1 MSTSHTP
8 LEGPARAPRLPS
20 TASLAAFEAALRH
33 GSFTGAARELGVTQ
47 GAVSRQVALLEEHV
61 GRELFLRGAGGV
73 RPSRAG
79 QRLARELPGLLD
91 RLTRLVETAGRAEA
105 DAGPLRIALLPTFGT
120 TWLIPRLPEF
130 LREHPEVTLDVST
143 SIGPADFRKGD
154 LDAAIHY
161 GEGVAARGRAE
172 PLFDEVEV
180 AVCAP
185 ELRAR
190 FEPRAPRDLARLPLL
205 HLTSRPQAWRTWFE
219 HHGEADLEARA
230 GQRFEHH
237 LMVLEAARAGLG
249 VALLPSFVADGALR
263 GGELAEPIDGTRRT
277 TRRRYWL
284 LAADASLERPS
295 LRAFRRWLRSALER
309 EGWAGA

>member
-1 MSTSHTP
+1 MSEPHTP
-8 LEGPARAPRLPS
+8 TQEDAGRPPLPP
-20 TASLAAFEAALRH
+20 TACLAAFEAALRH

-47 GAVSRQVALLEEHV
+47 GAVSRQVAQLEEHV
-61 GRELFLRGAGGV
+61 GRELFVRGAGGV
-73 RPSRAG
+73 RPSRSG
-79 QRLARELPGLLD
+79 LRLARELPGLLN
-91 RLTRLVETAGRAEA
+91 RLARLVHAAGAP
-105 DAGPLRIALLPTFGT
+105 DPDSGPLRIALLPTFGT
-120 TWLIPRLPEF
+120 TWMIPRLPEF
-130 LREHPEVTLDVST
+130 LRAHPEVTLDVST
-143 SIGPADFRKGD
+143 SIGPSDFRRGD

-190 FEPRAPRDLARLPLL
+190 FAPRTPADLAHLPLL
-205 HLTSRPQAWRTWFE
+205 HLTSRPQAWRSWFE
-219 HHGEADLEARA
+219 HHGETSVEARA

-237 LMVLEAARAGLG
+237 LMVREAAQAGLG

-263 GGELAEPIDGTRRT
+263 GGELCEPIEGTRRA

-284 LAADASLERPS
+284 LAADASLERPA
-295 LRAFRRWLRSALER
+295 LRAFRRWLRGALER
-309 EGWAGA
+309 EGWTSA